1 MKRRSFFGALAA
13 MVLSPIANE
22 ETPHTFDPILDTTD
36 SLPEDFWRL
45 PRTFTPDDWSAAT
58 IAAPTADT
66 YDKLGVLFGGGHGR
80 PIRVCT

>member
-45 PRTFTPDDWSAAT
+45 PR
-58 IAAPTADT
+58 I
-66 YDKLGVLFGGGHGR
+66 
-80 PIRVCT
+80 